1 MRRRADISRYELIEL
16 FPGTDPGLPMG
27 WRAESQSDKETP
39 KYDSAKISIKKDGK
53 TLK

>member
-27 WRAESQSDKETP
+27 VDGRKSVRQGD
-39 KYDSAKISIKKDGK
+39 AKIRVI
-53 TLK
+53 